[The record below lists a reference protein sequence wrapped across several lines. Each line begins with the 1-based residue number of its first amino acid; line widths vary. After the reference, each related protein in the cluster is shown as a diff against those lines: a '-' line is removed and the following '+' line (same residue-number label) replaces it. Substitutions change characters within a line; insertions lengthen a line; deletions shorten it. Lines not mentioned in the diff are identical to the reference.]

1 MAIRK
6 PIKLTWE
13 GVEYKIIVNMLLI
26 ERIDDE
32 INILSLMRIDP
43 KKPPIVKVCKL
54 IYVLLDEAGADVTF
68 QDVWEGLG
76 DKVDPKALFSVLGEI
91 TPMLLPNFNG
101 ITKKKPKSAKKKRKV
116 SNK

>member
-6 PIKLTWE
+6 PIKIKWE

-26 ERIDDE
+26 ERVDEE
-32 INILSLMRIDP
+32 INILSLMRINP
-43 KKPPIVKVCKL
+43 EKPPIVKICKL
-54 IYVLLDEAGADVTF
+54 LYVLLDEAGADVTLEGVF
-68 QDVWEGLG
+68 DGLG

-101 ITKKKPKSAKKKRKV
+101 LAKKKPRSVKKTRKA
-116 SNK
+116 SKK